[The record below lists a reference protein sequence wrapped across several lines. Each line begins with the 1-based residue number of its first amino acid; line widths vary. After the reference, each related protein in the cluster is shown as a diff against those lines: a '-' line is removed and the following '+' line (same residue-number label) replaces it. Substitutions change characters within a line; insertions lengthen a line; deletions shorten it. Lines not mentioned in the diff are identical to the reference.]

1 MDNDAMGSSQAADR
15 RHVINEKSIVFD
27 VLDGEVVVVNLDS
40 GAYYI
45 LEGTASTIWQ
55 LIAAGTPEP
64 QIVETLMR
72 LHTGERPVVESST
85 ATFLAQLIEELLL
98 VPAGEGPERA
108 ARPFDENL
116 AVEKGRPF
124 VPPVMYRYTDM
135 QALIQM
141 DPIREYDETGWPR
154 RRTVPPP
161 RT

>member
-1 MDNDAMGSSQAADR
+1 MDSDARPSSQAPGG

-27 VLDGEVVVVNLDS
+27 VLDGEVVIVNLDS

-64 QIVETLMR
+64 HIVDALMR
-72 LHTGERPVVESST
+72 LHAGERPVAESST
-85 ATFLAQLIEELLL
+85 AAFLAQLIEESLL
-98 VPAGEGPERA
+98 VPADAAPDPV

-154 RRTVPPP
+154 RRPVPPP